1 LSDKSSNERY
11 LASSHCAQ
19 HGNCVLPLARQNSV
33 VKHIPPPAV
42 PGVRGDNP
50 VENCLEKAP
59 KGHFAVDK
67 LERRSSGIVEQT
79 TNRPRDFL
87 DPHVVHK
94 HSAARIHSGCTFQRL
109 STGARC
115 MSRKFLLAGAA
126 TGPWTA
132 GADSCPRPGGSR
144 GCFATGYASRGAYR
158 PRPARACRAGLLDP
172 GARSSIRSGW

>member
-19 HGNCVLPLARQNSV
+19 HGNCVLSLARQNIV
-33 VKHIPPPAV
+33 LKPIPPPAV

-67 LERRSSGIVEQT
+67 SERRSSGIVEQM
-79 TNRPRDFL
+79 TNRPRDLL

-94 HSAARIHSGCTFQRL
+94 HSMARIHYGFTFQKL

-115 MSRKFLLAGAA
+115 ISRESLLAAAA

-132 GADSCPRPGGSR
+132 GADSCPRSGGSR

-158 PRPARACRAGLLDP
+158 PRPVRARRASPLDP